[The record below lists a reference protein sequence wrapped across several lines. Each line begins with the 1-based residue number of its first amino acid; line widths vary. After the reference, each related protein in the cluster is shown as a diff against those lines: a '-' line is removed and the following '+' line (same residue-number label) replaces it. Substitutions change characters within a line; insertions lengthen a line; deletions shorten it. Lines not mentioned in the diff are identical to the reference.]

1 MLFWISYPMK
11 QSKNEILATQEVL
24 KIILVMFP
32 NEIHPEKSSSGKD
45 TSCGQEQLFS
55 KLPN

>member
-1 MLFWISYPMK
+1 MK